1 MDVVYFNTILLSLYI
16 FILENNVLWAYTL
29 IWPML
34 IAINIKIAILK
45 IICFEVIMVFL
56 TFSITFLK

>member
-34 IAINIKIAILK
+34 IAINIKIAILRV
-45 IICFEVIMVFL
+45 ICFEVIMVFL